1 MLMKDIFLV
10 LMFENWV
17 VDFMC
22 CIFFVVLLILD
33 NVLGFLENIFLR
45 VLYFLGEIIFFNFK
59 YWKLVVIV

>member
-45 VLYFLGEIIFFNFK
+45 VLYLLGEIIFFNFK

>member
-17 VDFMC
+17 VDFRC

-33 NVLGFLENIFLR
+33 NILGFLENIFLR